1 MSVNITI
8 VQQFPLER
16 IPTWI
21 GSCECPGR
29 EWIMAIG
36 RGGRCPHCG
45 TGIGF
50 VRVDSER
57 EI

>member
-1 MSVNITI
+1 MIEITY
-8 VQQFPLER
+8 VSMPPLEK

-29 EWIMAIG
+29 EWIMAVG

-45 TGIGF
+45 TRIEF
-50 VRVDSER
+50 VRVDEMR
-57 EI
+57 MVT